1 MIVRHQ
7 FRRGA
12 VLGAA
17 YLATAIVVNALRRHD
32 AVSAETVMRILGV
45 QGGLS
50 VIVLANEIPKRLV
63 PLEDLNSDPKRE
75 QMLRRL
81 GARVAFVGGLVL
93 TLTYAFAPAASVRP
107 LALWLSAPF
116 AIVYMALLLRGE
128 WVRRRHVQRDA

>member
-12 VLGAA
+12 VLGVA

-50 VIVLANEIPKRLV
+50 VIILANEIPKRLV
-63 PLEDLNSDPKRE
+63 PLEDLNCDPKRE

-81 GARVAFVGGLVL
+81 GARVAFIGGLAF
-93 TLTYAFAPAASVRP
+93 TLTYAFAPAETVRP
-107 LALWLSAPF
+107 LAFGLAAPF

-128 WVRRRHVQRDA
+128 WVRRRFVRRDA